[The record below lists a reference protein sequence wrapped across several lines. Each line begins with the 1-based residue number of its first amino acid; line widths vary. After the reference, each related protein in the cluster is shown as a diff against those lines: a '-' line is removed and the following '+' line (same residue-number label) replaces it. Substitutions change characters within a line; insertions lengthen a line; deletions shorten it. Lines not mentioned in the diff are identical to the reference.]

1 MKKVL
6 FFVMLL
12 LGVVACTK
20 EDVSVSET
28 KLKISVLDSE
38 GVSEPNVKVF
48 LYDNMEDLIAED
60 NVIDSATTDAKGE
73 VVFGGLDAQKYYWK
87 VETDCRVN
95 DYMDLEKYNS
105 LSLGKINHVNSIL
118 IDKKNSLTIS
128 NEFSETYSIYIDDV
142 FHSDINSNESEYIVL
157 DNGEYDITLKEKD
170 YLLSQNIVKKT
181 VLITCGEEKTI
192 TFN

>member
-48 LYDNMEDLIAED
+48 LYDNMEDLISED
-60 NVIDSATTDAKGE
+60 NVIDSAITDAKGE
-73 VVFGGLDAQKYYWK
+73 VVFGGLDSQKYYWK

-128 NEFSETYSIYIDDV
+128 NGFDESYSVYIDDV
-142 FHSDINSNESEYIVL
+142 FYSNLTAYGDETIEL
-157 DNGEYDITLKEKD
+157 ENGEYEITLKEKD
-170 YLLSQNIVKKT
+170 YLLSQNIVKKDII
-181 VLITCGEEKTI
+181 VICGEEKTI